1 MRKVAAS
8 LIAFLAASP
17 AHAESSMTGTWFG
30 QGQPDDKSSMYI
42 DRMRADGAW
51 RGEYRTCF
59 KNKAVDQ
66 VQTGRW
72 SLAGDIL
79 TLKVESVNGVP
90 SPRTD
95 TYKMLSHDAQ
105 RQKYVSMG
113 WRFTYTPQRMPDDF
127 QMPSCALTS

>member
-17 AHAESSMTGTWFG
+17 AHAESYMTGTWFG

-42 DRMRADGAW
+42 DRMRADGTW

-66 VQTGRW
+66 VETGHW

-90 SPRTD
+90 GPHTD
-95 TYKMLSHDAQ
+95 GYKILSHDAQ
-105 RQKYVSMG
+105 RQKYISQG

>member
-1 MRKVAAS
+1 MRAAAGL
-8 LIAFLAASP
+8 LILLLASP
-17 AHAESSMTGTWFG
+17 AGAASYMEGTWFG

-42 DRMRADGAW
+42 DRMRADGTW

-59 KNKAVDQ
+59 KNKALDQ

-95 TYKMLSHDAQ
+95 AYKILSHDAQ
-105 RQKYVSMG
+105 RQKYISQG
-113 WRFTYTPQRMPDDF
+113 WRFTYTPQRMADDF

>member
-1 MRKVAAS
+1 MRKAAVC

-17 AHAESSMTGTWFG
+17 AHAESYMAGTWFG

-42 DRMRADGAW
+42 DRMRTDGTW

-66 VQTGRW
+66 VQIGHW

-79 TLKVESVNGVP
+79 TLTVESVNGVAA
-90 SPRTD
+90 PRTD
-95 TYKMLSHDAQ
+95 SYKMLSHDAQ
-105 RQKYVSMG
+105 RQRYVSLG
-113 WRFTYTPQRMPDDF
+113 WKFTYTPQRMADDF